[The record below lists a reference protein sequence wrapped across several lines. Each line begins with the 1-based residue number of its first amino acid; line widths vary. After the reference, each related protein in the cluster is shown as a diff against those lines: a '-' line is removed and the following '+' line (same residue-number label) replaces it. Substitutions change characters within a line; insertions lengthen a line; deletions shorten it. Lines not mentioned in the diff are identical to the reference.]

1 MPRMALASSSYEVQ
15 IYQADHWVLDCSFET
30 EAEARAYGKR
40 ILSGGKIEGIRV
52 VRDWARPD
60 GRHVETEV
68 HQEFR
73 SVSNA
78 IVIAPIDEPPPFCH
92 TAEQCFAVEGRMV
105 MNRLLRN
112 YVERAVVT
120 PTELLHNY
128 TELKRL
134 LDKDNLV
141 PTAVGRIASMQ
152 AERSGLDGRERRDE
166 LYGFLH
172 GMTDRARIASNRKD
186 LPALGASGFR
196 PAFEALG
203 ARETPENRDFL
214 ARVILSRELV
224 QMRNWLA
231 KLDFLGEL
239 VRQDGGL
246 TDTPLL
252 LVDGVIA
259 DVLGAPSVAQ
269 ELLGLQGS
277 LAEALCNLIDL
288 SRGRLDVTRRAEDD
302 RAVHLNELLAFHDL
316 DETRLV
322 VVDLVRRQLRSTQP
336 LYRADPKRERD
347 AFNEILKRV
356 TTPDGIVG
364 GGAMA
369 EALVLRYLRF
379 LEGGGAIG
387 RRRAMEEVAGLYP
400 DAKEGLRFLM
410 ALSQSEMARN
420 HGDDIDRLLDTL
432 TGDPRAFGRFVDRT
446 QPIKINLE
454 LFTRLYAQ
462 VRDSNVPEPLK
473 SRLADNIDSLL
484 VSYIHDCKV
493 VERLDNPDDL
503 LRHRANRL
511 MQLCT
516 PGTLQSRKALTIVR
530 ERVVSHLRQPQ
541 FEQKYVE
548 DLTDPILRQNAL
560 REFYR
565 LLGQAGLT

>member
-1 MPRMALASSSYEVQ
+1 MRRMALASSSYEVQ
-15 IYQADHWVLDCSFET
+15 IYQADHWVLDSCFES
-30 EAEARAYGKR
+30 EADARAYGKR

-60 GRHVETEV
+60 GRHVETEI

-73 SVSNA
+73 SVSNS
-78 IVIAPIDEPPPFCH
+78 IVISPIDEAPPLCH
-92 TAEQCFAVEGRMV
+92 SAEACFGVEGRMV

-112 YVERAVVT
+112 YVERIVVT
-120 PTELLHNY
+120 PTELLHNH

-141 PTAVGRIASMQ
+141 PTAVGRVAVLQ
-152 AERSGLDGRERRDE
+152 AEQAGLDSRSRRDE
-166 LYGFLH
+166 LYGFLNSV
-172 GMTDRARIASNRKD
+172 TERARVAAARKD
-186 LPALGASGFR
+186 LPNLERVGFR
-196 PAFEALG
+196 PAFESLA
-203 ARETPENRDFL
+203 AKEDPESCDFL
-214 ARVILSRELV
+214 ARALLSRDLV

-246 TDTPLL
+246 TDRPLTL
-252 LVDGVIA
+252 IDGVIA

-288 SRGRLDVTRRAEDD
+288 SRGRLDVSRRAEDD

-316 DETRLV
+316 DETRHV
-322 VVDLVRRQLRSTQP
+322 MIDLVRRQLKSNQP
-336 LYRADPKRERD
+336 LYRADPGQERE
-347 AFNEILKRV
+347 AFQRVLRRV
-356 TTPDGIVG
+356 TTPDGLIG
-364 GGAMA
+364 GGGMA

-379 LEGGGAIG
+379 LEGGGAAG
-387 RRRAMEEVAGLYP
+387 RRRAMEEVCGLHA
-400 DAKEGLRFLM
+400 DAKEGLRFVM
-410 ALSQSEMARN
+410 ALSQSDLGRQHA
-420 HGDDIDRLLDTL
+420 DDVARLLNGF
-432 TGDPRAFGRFVDRT
+432 TGDPRGFGRFVDRS

-454 LFTRLYAQ
+454 LFTKLYTQ
-462 VRDSNVPEPLK
+462 VRDSAAPEPLK
-473 SRLADNIDSLL
+473 ATVAENIDTLL
-484 VSYIHDCKV
+484 VAYIHDCKL
-493 VERLDNPDDL
+493 VERIDNPSDP

-511 MQLCT
+511 MQLCA
-516 PGTLQSRKALTIVR
+516 PGTLQSRKALAVVR

-541 FEQKYVE
+541 FEQKYVA
-548 DLTDPILRQNAL
+548 DLTDPTLQQTAL